1 MGWEMTTSDQE
12 PPQKNSRT
20 EFKAERDL
28 EVNIAGDMVSGDKHI
43 TIHQAPTREL
53 TPAERQAHQVR
64 HNLIHNVTETW
75 IHGFLYASLHTAVML
90 ELDKSY
96 QRDAVTRMWGLR
108 DVHNAEAVPE
118 NKTLL
123 SLFEE
128 AQHKLLILGEPGSGK
143 TITLLQLAQELLI
156 QAQNDPAAPVPVVLN
171 LSSWQEKG
179 QGLLPWLVDELNLQ
193 TGLAEQLSTD
203 WLKVGQLIL
212 LLDGL
217 DEVAEIHRESC
228 VTAINDF
235 TKQFQIQ
242 LAVCSRLTDY
252 ETLTDKL
259 RLQNAIKI
267 EPLGREKID
276 TYLAAHDP
284 ELEALRT
291 VLPRDPVLLELAQ
304 TPLMLSVM
312 TIAYR
317 GLTTAELDTRLD
329 TAARRHQLYATYIAA
344 MFGRRPLTDT
354 NGYDQTQALTWLT
367 NLAHGMTT
375 HNQQLFYIERLQPTW
390 LSEQAKN
397 RYKWLQSLIIGLVSA
412 LIIGLAAAL
421 VIGLS
426 GGLYVEFFNG
436 SSYHIQNAL
445 TFGVS
450 FGLVFG
456 LLLGLGSR
464 RIAPD
469 KIEPLETL
477 TWLPLTRA
485 RITQALRSAL
495 IFSLPVLLLSWL
507 LTPDKPAK
515 IIGAGLTFALMGGL
529 MGGRLLKEW
538 ALLFGRATT
547 FEKYQG
553 LFDMIIAPAPP
564 PPSSQP
570 NQGILAS
577 IQNSRL
583 FGSVVGLILGPVIGI
598 ALAIAADGLNV
609 GVAYTILSGGLCGL
623 VIGLFT
629 GMIYYGGLVTLQHY
643 LLRWRLGAYDILPS
657 LSRSWRYPDQKLI
670 HFLDAMSDRIILR
683 RIGGGWMFIH
693 RTLLE
698 YFAAQHP
705 DHH

>member
-1 MGWEMTTSDQE
+1 
-12 PPQKNSRT
+12 
-20 EFKAERDL
+20 
-28 EVNIAGDMVSGDKHI
+28 
-43 TIHQAPTREL
+43 
-53 TPAERQAHQVR
+53 
-64 HNLIHNVTETW
+64 
-75 IHGFLYASLHTAVML
+75 
-90 ELDKSY
+90 
-96 QRDAVTRMWGLR
+96 
-108 DVHNAEAVPE
+108 
-118 NKTLL
+118 
-123 SLFEE
+123 
-128 AQHKLLILGEPGSGK
+128 
-143 TITLLQLAQELLI
+143 
-156 QAQNDPAAPVPVVLN
+156 
-171 LSSWQEKG
+171 KG

-193 TGLAEQLSTD
+193 TGLAEQLATD
-203 WLKVGQLIL
+203 WLRVGQLIL

-242 LAVCSRLTDY
+242 LAVCSRLADY

-291 VLPRDPVLLELAQ
+291 VLPHDPVLLELAQ

-367 NLAHGMTT
+367 NLAHGMIN

-390 LSEQAKN
+390 LSERAKN
-397 RYKWLQSLIIGLVSA
+397 RYKWLQSLIIGLASA
-412 LIIGLAAAL
+412 LISGLAAAL

-426 GGLYVEFFNG
+426 GGLYIEFFNG
-436 SSYHIQNAL
+436 SSYYIQNAL
-445 TFGVS
+445 NFGVS
-450 FGLVFG
+450 FGLAFG
-456 LLLGLGSR
+456 LLLGLGSQ
-464 RIAPD
+464 RIVPD
-469 KIEPLETL
+469 KIELLETL

-495 IFSLPVLLLSWL
+495 IFSLPILFLSWL
-507 LTPDKPAK
+507 FTPDKPAK
-515 IIGAGLTFALMGGL
+515 TIGAGLAFALMGGL

-547 FEKYQG
+547 FAKFQG

-583 FGSVVGLILGPVIGI
+583 FGSVVGFILGPVIGI

-609 GVAYTILSGGLCGL
+609 GIAYTILSGGLCGL
-623 VIGLFT
+623 AVGLFA
-629 GMIYYGGLVTLQHY
+629 GMMYYGGLVTLQHY
-643 LLRWRLGAYDILPS
+643 LLRWRLAAYDILPG

-670 HFLDAMSDRIILR
+670 HFLDAMRDRIILR
-683 RIGGGWMFIH
+683 RVGGGWLFIH

-705 DHH
+705 DHTP